1 MRISVKFFLPNINT
15 FIILYFISYYSSW
28 TYHVPFYFRPIPILH
43 KFIHANFS
51 FEMVRETKCRKN
63 QSHEK
68 TKEKKKKK
76 NRNLPRNLP
85 NDKRKFQ
92 IQNENPKNPE
102 MNSRETKE
110 KKEKRKKKGS
120 LY

>member
-1 MRISVKFFLPNINT
+1 
-15 FIILYFISYYSSW
+15 
-28 TYHVPFYFRPIPILH
+28 
-43 KFIHANFS
+43 
-51 FEMVRETKCRKN
+51 MVRETKCRKN

-68 TKEKKKKK
+68 TKEKKKQKPPEK
-76 NRNLPRNLP
+76 RNLP